1 MLVDVVQLEVHLGG
15 EVDQVAQVGE
25 LVLRISCM
33 LTLMKMMIM
42 RW

>member
-33 LTLMKMMIM
+33 LILMNMIAM
-42 RW
+42 R